1 MLFIANHIPSYVITN
16 SLEGKFVYSGS
27 TVILSSN
34 TLYLFYPSTKLIK
47 QKFFHE
53 KILQIEKY
61 SLPEKDLIL
70 ILFKDCRISYV
81 YYDKDTNEFMTY
93 KLKFYQIQSIQSFIR
108 KSKFNY
114 FIKLNKYE
122 YSFLDENMTYKFKDI
137 DKSIKNIKDI
147 IVSDSYVKNY
157 TILTDDSLY
166 FVSGKNY
173 ERIKVHDECLSLI
186 KNENFFLIVG
196 KYALYLVKNKQMFK
210 IYGNRIKI
218 NHLDDKI
225 ISSMNELNNL
235 SIIAKESFDQE
246 NDEFVNVYETS
257 HHKNNLK
264 LTNEFY
270 RNIGI
275 NNGDIINIDY
285 LNSFICSD
293 DKCIYVI
300 YKNILHTL
308 KVNYD
313 NHRINFV
320 LMDSMK
326 LPFELEVTHFKIL
339 HDKFLIND
347 YLFDKNLKYFNKF
360 FTKDLSLEP
369 ISSYFA
375 DVKFSSKFSYELNQS
390 LKIKNSSKEIIKEI
404 SQVTT
409 YSVTSLLTVVVNN
422 NQVRWFNAD
431 TFNEIG
437 WANFANF
444 PQMVSFYTGPFIL
457 SELKNDTCIKQVYCN
472 EDFLILQDDYQILLY
487 RLINNALI
495 RVTNNTFPEIPYNSS
510 MNEIIYE
517 TKNYIFIKTKPIIFF
532 NKNNFIISRGNFT
545 FDGAI
550 RNEDILYNKG
560 TYLKINDNLINQSKN
575 DIKKVEK
582 YLNIKSNER
591 EGLVKIVTEE
601 NIFYREKIKEDNS
614 EEDLDE
620 VIDLGARTKRFF
632 VQYYTK
638 SKDEEY
644 FINEYELL
652 EDEFV
657 TKIEKMNLSD
667 LQSRG
672 NVSTFIV
679 VTTSFVKSEEGYFR
693 GRILLF
699 EVINVV
705 PQENKKWTDR
715 RLKIL
720 AIEKCKGSVMDCCEV
735 RGLIACCVGT
745 RLLIYEIDRNE
756 GLNCIAFHDTNILC
770 VKVKSV
776 KNYLVVGD
784 LNGVFF
790 FYFQIKP
797 AKIHLLS
804 YEQIYCNDLQLL
816 IYDSKLFIIVKDN
829 YSIKIF
835 TYSPYNLLSKEGQYL
850 IKRSEINLLVD
861 YTVSLMENKSKLY
874 EKIIDKIK
882 FTGGIDLKSILLD
895 FEELITK
902 KMCINEIF
910 YEYLNF
916 DTNKQKEICDIEE
929 FKKLWN
935 IL

>member
-320 LMDSMK
+320 LLDSMK

-375 DVKFSSKFSYELNQS
+375 DVKFSSKFSYELNQRP
-390 LKIKNSSKEIIKEI
+390 KN
-404 SQVTT
+404 
-409 YSVTSLLTVVVNN
+409 
-422 NQVRWFNAD
+422 
-431 TFNEIG
+431 
-437 WANFANF
+437 
-444 PQMVSFYTGPFIL
+444 
-457 SELKNDTCIKQVYCN
+457 
-472 EDFLILQDDYQILLY
+472 
-487 RLINNALI
+487 
-495 RVTNNTFPEIPYNSS
+495 
-510 MNEIIYE
+510 
-517 TKNYIFIKTKPIIFF
+517 
-532 NKNNFIISRGNFT
+532 
-545 FDGAI
+545 
-550 RNEDILYNKG
+550 
-560 TYLKINDNLINQSKN
+560 
-575 DIKKVEK
+575 
-582 YLNIKSNER
+582 
-591 EGLVKIVTEE
+591 
-601 NIFYREKIKEDNS
+601 
-614 EEDLDE
+614 
-620 VIDLGARTKRFF
+620 
-632 VQYYTK
+632 
-638 SKDEEY
+638 
-644 FINEYELL
+644 
-652 EDEFV
+652 
-657 TKIEKMNLSD
+657 
-667 LQSRG
+667 
-672 NVSTFIV
+672 
-679 VTTSFVKSEEGYFR
+679 
-693 GRILLF
+693 
-699 EVINVV
+699 
-705 PQENKKWTDR
+705 
-715 RLKIL
+715 
-720 AIEKCKGSVMDCCEV
+720 
-735 RGLIACCVGT
+735 
-745 RLLIYEIDRNE
+745 
-756 GLNCIAFHDTNILC
+756 
-770 VKVKSV
+770 
-776 KNYLVVGD
+776 
-784 LNGVFF
+784 
-790 FYFQIKP
+790 
-797 AKIHLLS
+797 
-804 YEQIYCNDLQLL
+804 
-816 IYDSKLFIIVKDN
+816 
-829 YSIKIF
+829 
-835 TYSPYNLLSKEGQYL
+835 
-850 IKRSEINLLVD
+850 
-861 YTVSLMENKSKLY
+861 
-874 EKIIDKIK
+874 
-882 FTGGIDLKSILLD
+882 
-895 FEELITK
+895 
-902 KMCINEIF
+902 
-910 YEYLNF
+910 
-916 DTNKQKEICDIEE
+916 
-929 FKKLWN
+929 
-935 IL
+935 